1 MNVYQKLSDQ
11 YPIEIQQKY
20 KLKIHKTNQALTA
33 FDDKFKSSVEN
44 LEAYLE
50 YYKLDMLETL
60 YQFFE
65 CNPSID
71 YEIDIRLRYLLDI
84 DPHLLRLDI
93 HRQSDRTILETLY
106 FWFP

>member
-20 KLKIHKTNQALTA
+20 KLKIHETTQALTA
-33 FDDKFKSSVEN
+33 FDDKFTFRVEN
-44 LEAYLE
+44 IETYLE
-50 YYKLDMLETL
+50 YYKLDVLETL

-65 CNPSID
+65 RNPSID
-71 YEIDIRLRYLLDI
+71 YEISIWLRYFLDI
-84 DPHLLRLDI
+84 EDHILRLDI
-93 HRQSDRTILETLY
+93 YKQSDRTILKTLY